1 MNLTL
6 EQAELAK
13 EIFQIEDAE
22 LLQKVA
28 LSVKNTIAKY
38 KRSIEVEHKTETA
51 KTELEKL
58 HELAKQ
64 PTPKHIPLEVL
75 AKEQGFSN
83 EKFAQALDNVDD
95 SLFEEDNLEELLETL
110 TR

>member
-28 LSVKNTIAKY
+28 FLVKNTIAKY
-38 KRSIEVEHKTETA
+38 KRSVEIEHKTETA

-75 AKEQGFSN
+75 AKEQGYSS
-83 EKFAQALDNVDD
+83 EKFRKALEDIDH
-95 SLFEEDNLEELLETL
+95 SLFEDETLEEMLNTL
-110 TR
+110 TK

>member
-22 LLQKVA
+22 LLEQVA
-28 LSVKNTIAKY
+28 LSVKKTIAKY
-38 KRSIEVEHKTETA
+38 KRSPEIEHKAETA

-83 EKFAQALDNVDD
+83 EKFAQALNSVDD
-95 SLFEEDNLEELLETL
+95 SLFEDEDLEELLTTL
-110 TR
+110 TK